1 MNEACDSH
9 EFCWIGSNSFGKRA
23 MSVHYISL
31 GLGCTGSS
39 VVSYREATFC
49 GIGCNTANFNM
60 YRVICSGFNGTPS
73 GGDSGVIDV
82 ALKYL
87 STEPPT

>member
-1 MNEACDSH
+1 MRLATATNFVGLVPTALA
-9 EFCWIGSNSFGKRA
+9 KRA

-60 YRVICSGFNGTPS
+60 YRVISSGFNGTPS